1 MEESLAQAKI
11 LFNKKRY
18 KEVIH
23 ICQQHLNRD
32 SLSIE
37 ALKLISKSYLVI
49 KDIDSAKL
57 YLNRILNLNL
67 NDYEI
72 IKDLGN
78 LYQIAGDFKTAK
90 KCYQRSIS
98 LNVNYAPALSNL
110 GILELHNGN
119 KDEAL
124 ILLIKATRSD
134 SNSAPAWINL
144 TTAYIKKKD
153 IKNAEIACKRA
164 IEIDPNV
171 FNPYF
176 LLSKILISQSR
187 FEEAINN
194 LQKTID
200 LKSDFVEA
208 FFSLGET
215 FLALGKIKEAKA
227 AYQEII
233 KIKPNSH
240 FAYSNLSNLHKET
253 GELKEAELLQ
263 TKAIN
268 LKPNVPEMHNNMGSI
283 LKDLGKIAE
292 AEFHLKKAIALKPN
306 FSLAHSNLGIL
317 LEEIG
322 QYKEAE
328 LSYKRAIKIQPDF
341 AEGNFHLSLLNLKLG
356 NYKDGLEGYEF
367 RWKIKKPSYIYGNPI
382 IDRKDDAI
390 FSDSENIL
398 VIGEQS
404 KGDIIFHMRYLL
416 ALKAKNIRINFCAP
430 EILHNLI
437 KSSGIHSKPISPN
450 ECANINKGK
459 WLPLMSLLRYFS
471 VSPKNPVINPPYIFA
486 ENNLRQKWKDILSK
500 ENKPLIAINWQG
512 SRKIELSSYKG
523 RSIPLE
529 KFSILL
535 KNNDIKFVS
544 LQKGFGSEQRQN
556 CSFKK
561 YFVDCQSFIDEA
573 NDFSETAAIIE
584 NCDLVITIDCSIAP
598 LAGGMGKEVWL
609 MLTKNSFWTWGLHK
623 ERTFWFPSM
632 RLFRQNQLF
641 NWDEVMENISSEL
654 SNYLK
659 NTNT

>member
-1 MEESLAQAKI
+1 MEESLATAKI
-11 LFNKKRY
+11 LFNEKRY
-18 KEVIH
+18 KEVID
-23 ICQQHLNRD
+23 ICQQYLNSD
-32 SLSIE
+32 SSSIE

-49 KDIDSAKL
+49 RNIDAAKL
-57 YLNRILNLNL
+57 YLNRILNSNP
-67 NDYEI
+67 NDYEV

-78 LYQIAGDFKTAK
+78 LHQVLGDIKTAK
-90 KCYQRSIS
+90 KYYQRSIT
-98 LNVNYAPALSNL
+98 LNVNYAPALTNL

-119 KDEAL
+119 KDKAL
-124 ILLIKATRSD
+124 TLLIKATRSEPK
-134 SNSAPAWINL
+134 SAPAWINL
-144 TTAYIKKKD
+144 TTGYIKNRD
-153 IKNAEIACKRA
+153 IRNAEIACKRA
-164 IEIDPNV
+164 IGINPNI

-187 FEEAINN
+187 FEDAITN
-194 LQKTID
+194 LQKTINI
-200 LKSDFVEA
+200 KPDFAEA
-208 FFSLGET
+208 FFTLGEV
-215 FLALGKIKEAKA
+215 FLTLGKIKEAKA
-227 AYQEII
+227 AYQETI
-233 KIKPNSH
+233 KINPNSH
-240 FAYSNLSNLHKET
+240 FAYSNLSNLYKES

-263 TKAIN
+263 NKAII
-268 LKPNVPEMHNNMGSI
+268 LKPNVPEMHNNMGII
-283 LKDLGKIAE
+283 LKDLGKISE
-292 AEFHLKKAIALKPN
+292 AESHLKKAIALKPN
-306 FSLAHSNLGIL
+306 FSLAHSNLGIVL
-317 LEEIG
+317 DELG

-328 LSYKRAIKIQPDF
+328 LSYQRAIKIQPDF

-356 NYKDGLEGYEF
+356 NYKDGLKGYEF
-367 RWKIKKPSYIYGNPI
+367 RWKIKKPSYLYGNPI
-382 IDRKDDAI
+382 IERKDDAI

-416 ALKAKNIRINFCAP
+416 ALKEKNVRINFCAP

-437 KSSGIHSKPISPN
+437 KSSGIHPTPISPK
-450 ECANINKGK
+450 ECANINTGK

-471 VSPKNPVINPPYIFA
+471 VSPQKPVVNPPYIFA
-486 ENNLRQKWKDILSK
+486 ENDLRKKWKDILLK

-544 LQKGFGSEQRQN
+544 LQKGFGSEQIQN

-561 YFVDCQSFIDEA
+561 YFVDCQSSIDEA
-573 NDFSETAAIIE
+573 NDFSETAAIID

-632 RLFRQNQLF
+632 RLFRQNQFF

-659 NTNT
+659 NKDI